1 MENKSL
7 DQTAYEILVERAIN
21 NKPIYYGDFY
31 DLLGLDCRQA
41 KNRQIGSKALED
53 VNIKSGTDY
62 MLSAFVVGRGNNEPY
77 EGFYKLAMKWKRLS
91 YSSSKNQKYAFWI
104 DEMKRVHEKYLD
116 NLV

>member
-7 DQTAYEILVERAIN
+7 DQTAYKILVERAIN

-31 DLLGLDCRQA
+31 NLLGLDCRQA
-41 KNRQIGSKALED
+41 KNRQIGSKTLED

-91 YSSSKNQKYAFWI
+91 YNSSKNQKYAFWI
-104 DEMKRVHEKYLD
+104 DEMKRVHEKYLK
-116 NLV
+116 N